1 MAAST
6 PRRACPRGSVLFF
19 SSFGALP
26 MTAAA
31 VGRPWAMT
39 RVSLVFM
46 AWAVC
51 VGNAGCSHFKARRQG
66 ANRPSAVLGVDLPSR
81 DIYAQR
87 PPTGAEPA
95 PVVAADP
102 PSRPD
107 TASPGGLVTAPPA
120 EDLDPSPT
128 EPVVQL
134 QPPVLINSARIG
146 TMPTNAGVPDGAR
159 LIAASRPIARTP
171 ASAAPATP
179 AREKTTTRIV
189 SEARAALNA
198 MTTYQVALKR
208 RERVNGTLLPPED
221 LLMSIRRSPKA
232 ARLTWVDGPH
242 QGREVLYRADE
253 PGGLMHVNM
262 ADSKLPLPRLSIAPD
277 SPMVMRN
284 SRHPITEAGLD
295 PIVAS
300 MEQADKSGTLTDLSL
315 QTPAPLDH
323 PHQGIEQRTEAG
335 DVWRAY
341 FDPASHLLALVECR
355 AGNGDLLESYLFQNI
370 QPDPPELAT
379 AAAFDPEARWG
390 APRGLF
396 NRASARS
403 TTEAA
408 TTR

>member
-1 MAAST
+1 
-6 PRRACPRGSVLFF
+6 
-19 SSFGALP
+19 

-31 VGRPWAMT
+31 VGRPSAMT
-39 RVSLVFM
+39 RVSLVFV

-51 VGNAGCSHFKARRQG
+51 VGNPGCSHFKSRRQA
-66 ANRPSAVLGVDLPSR
+66 ANRPSAVLGADLPSR

-87 PPTGAEPA
+87 PPTGAEPP
-95 PVVAADP
+95 PVVTADP
-102 PSRPD
+102 PDRPD
-107 TASPGGLVTAPPA
+107 PESPGGLGTAPPA
-120 EDLDPSPT
+120 EDLDPSST

-134 QPPVLINSARIG
+134 QPPVLINSARVG

-159 LIAASRPIARTP
+159 LIAASRPIART
-171 ASAAPATP
+171 ATAP
-179 AREKTTTRIV
+179 REKTTTRIV
-189 SEARAALNA
+189 TEARAALNA

-208 RERVNGTLLPPED
+208 QERVNGTLLPAED
-221 LLMSIRRSPKA
+221 LLMSIRRTPKA

-277 SPMVMRN
+277 SPIVMKN

-300 MEQADKSGTLTDLSL
+300 MEQADKSGGLTDLGL

-341 FDPASHLLALVECR
+341 FDPVSHLLALVECR